1 MAMVVKVAK
10 MAVIVVAGFLL
21 SVLVMNLIGGA
32 AGRTPEQIG
41 VFYGIGQLAVWIGFV
56 VIVTRLTTHLGDRP

>member
-41 VFYGIGQLAVWIGFV
+41 VLYGIGQLAVWIGFV
-56 VIVTRLTTHLGDRP
+56 VIVARLTTHLGDRP